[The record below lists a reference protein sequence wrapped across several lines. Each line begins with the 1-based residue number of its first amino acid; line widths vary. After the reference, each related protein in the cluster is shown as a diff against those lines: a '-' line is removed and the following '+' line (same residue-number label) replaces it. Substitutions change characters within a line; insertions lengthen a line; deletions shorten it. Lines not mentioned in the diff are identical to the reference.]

1 MNIQQSLKL
10 AIKSILGNK
19 MRSFLTML
27 GVIIGIASVITL
39 VSVVQGFSDD
49 MVSTFDSI
57 GTNNITVTLV
67 GRGGNM
73 NLKAEE
79 LVSVAYDNPDLFTAA
94 TPTITISGAT
104 VKFSSNNITSQVY
117 GANEDYAKIK
127 DYATSSGRFLSYIDT
142 VNRNYVCVI
151 GTYVANELFG
161 TGDPLGKLIKI
172 NGSPYTVVGV
182 LEEEGDSTESSA
194 DNMVIIP
201 YSAAARLA
209 RNARIGSYTFVAKDA
224 DRIDEA
230 KQVLNDFLFDEFE
243 DEDAYNVSNLGELV
257 DTLTE
262 LTNSLSLVL
271 AGIAAIS
278 LLVGGIG
285 IMNIMLVSV
294 TERTRE
300 IGIRKAIG
308 GKRRDILSQFVI
320 EATITSAIGGVLGI
334 ILGWILTM
342 FLASLL
348 GVSGGVS
355 FSAVFLSFSVSV
367 LIGILFG
374 YFPAAKAS
382 KLNPIDALRHD

>member
-243 DEDAYNVSNLGELV
+243 DEDAYNISNLGELV

>member
-10 AIKSILGNK
+10 ALKSIAGNK

-49 MVSTFDSI
+49 MVSAFDSI
-57 GTNNITVTLV
+57 GTNNITVTLT

-73 NLKAEE
+73 NIKPEDMIALADKNPE
-79 LVSVAYDNPDLFTAA
+79 LFSAA
-94 TPTITISGAT
+94 TPNITIMGAT
-104 VKFSSNNITSQVY
+104 VKKSSSNITSQIY

-127 DYATSSGRFLSYIDT
+127 DYAVANGRFLSYMDT
-142 VNRNYVCVI
+142 KNRNFVCVL

-161 TGDPLGKLIKI
+161 TANPLGNTIRI
-172 NGSPYTVVGV
+172 NATPYTVIGI
-182 LEEEGDSTESSA
+182 LEEEGDSSETST

-201 YSAAARLA
+201 YSSASRLA
-209 RNARIGSYTFVAKDA
+209 RNATIGSYTFVAKDA
-224 DRIDEA
+224 ELIEEA
-230 KQVLNDFLFDEFE
+230 KKVIDDFLYDEFE
-243 DEDAYNVSNLGELV
+243 DEDAYNVSNLGELL
-257 DTLTE
+257 DSITE
-262 LTNSLSLVL
+262 LTDTLSLVL

-320 EATITSAIGGVLGI
+320 EAMITSGLGGI
-334 ILGWILTM
+334 IGILVGWGLTM
-342 FLASLL
+342 ILASLL

-355 FSAVFLSFSVSV
+355 FSAIALSFSVSV

-382 KLNPIDALRHD
+382 KLNPIDALRHE

>member
-1 MNIQQSLKL
+1 
-10 AIKSILGNK
+10 

-79 LVSVAYDNPDLFTAA
+79 LISVAYDNPDLFTAA

-243 DEDAYNVSNLGELV
+243 DEDAYNITNLGELV

>member
-1 MNIQQSLKL
+1 MNIQQCLKL
-10 AIKSILGNK
+10 ALKSISGNK

-49 MVSTFDSI
+49 MVSAFDSI
-57 GTNNITVTLV
+57 GTNNITVSLT

-73 NLKAEE
+73 NIKPEEMLKLAD
-79 LVSVAYDNPDLFTAA
+79 DNPGLFANVS
-94 TPTITISGAT
+94 PTVTINGAT
-104 VKFSSNNITSQVY
+104 VKYGSTNISSVVY
-117 GANEDYAKIK
+117 GGNEEFAEIK
-127 DYATSSGRFLSYIDT
+127 DYAVSNGRFISYIDT
-142 VNRNYVCVI
+142 ANRNYVCVI

-161 TGDPLGKLIKI
+161 TSEPIGKILKI
-172 NGSPYTVVGV
+172 NGSAYTIIGL
-182 LEEEGDSTESSA
+182 LEEEGDSTETST

-201 YSAAARLA
+201 YSAASRLA
-209 RNARIGSYTFVAKDA
+209 RNATISSYTYVASDSST
-224 DRIDEA
+224 IDLA
-230 KQVLNDFLFDEFE
+230 KEVLEDYLYDVFE
-243 DEDAYNVSNLGELV
+243 DEDAYNISNLSQLV
-257 DTLTE
+257 DSITE
-262 LTNSLSLVL
+262 LTDTLALVL

-320 EATITSAIGGVLGI
+320 EATITSGLGGVIGI
-334 ILGWILTM
+334 VVGAILSTV
-342 FLASLL
+342 LASLL

-355 FSAVFLSFSVSV
+355 VSAVILSFSVSV